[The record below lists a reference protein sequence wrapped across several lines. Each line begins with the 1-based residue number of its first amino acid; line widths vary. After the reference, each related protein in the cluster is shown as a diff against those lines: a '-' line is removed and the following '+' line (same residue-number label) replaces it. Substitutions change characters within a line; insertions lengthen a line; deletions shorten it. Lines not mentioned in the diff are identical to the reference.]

1 MALIN
6 ETSRFFLAVRNGIL
20 LSDID
25 NVWCYKLCL
34 HSLITVK
41 TEDDGHFHIR
51 NAANDEDIVVL
62 PASYEKPELNAL
74 ECRSDYV
81 ELTREQ
87 YQHLRALRVLLER
100 ASDQTFFD
108 IGNECD
114 SCLTKDIG
122 TANDLND
129 ICKLMHDVY
138 NKAKMAYHCEA
149 CAVIHTAHC

>member
-1 MALIN
+1 MILNN
-6 ETSRFFLAVRNGIL
+6 ETSRFFLAVRDGIL

-25 NVWCYKLCL
+25 GVWCYRLRL
-34 HSLITVK
+34 HSLITAQ

-62 PASYEKPELNAL
+62 PASYEKSELHAL
-74 ECRSDYV
+74 KCGSNYV

-87 YQHLRALRVLLER
+87 YQHLRTLRVLLER

-122 TANDLND
+122 TADDLND
-129 ICKLMHDVY
+129 INKLMHDVY
-138 NKAKMAYHCEA
+138 NKAKMAYHREA
-149 CAVIHTAHC
+149 CAVIHAAHC